1 MSNCRN
7 TPALSNSSAKCE
19 KVCVEVRRIF
29 DACIQRKSVENAR
42 LTVSFPRV
50 NDAIA
55 DPVESV
61 TNSGPC
67 VISNLTI
74 TPVPGSLCSRVRYT
88 LTIPISVVKE
98 DCGNNVVTGTTSFT
112 LQQDLLLKIP
122 ASSVLVPVEIQ
133 AVCNVT
139 GLNGVLSDSVLTC
152 TLCITIITKVYAD
165 VIISIP
171 TYGYPCIPPCQEFE
185 EDICE
190 EVFNRPIFPTTGI
203 PLGAN

>member
-7 TPALSNSSAKCE
+7 TPALSNTTAKCE

-29 DACIQRKSVENAR
+29 DACIQQKSVENAR
-42 LTVSFPRV
+42 LIVSFPCGKG
-50 NDAIA
+50 ATGEE
-55 DPVESV
+55 VESI
-61 TNSGPC
+61 TNNGPC
-67 VISNLTI
+67 VVSNLTI
-74 TPVPGSLCSRVRYT
+74 TPLPDSVCSRVRYT
-88 LTIPISVVKE
+88 LTIPIAVVKE
-98 DCGNNVVTGTTSFT
+98 ECGHVVTGTTSFT

-139 GLNGVLSDSVLTC
+139 GLNGVLSDSVLTT
-152 TLCITIITKVYAD
+152 TLCISIITKVYAD

-190 EVFNRPIFPTTGI
+190 GVFNRPIFPTASF
-203 PLGAN
+203 PQ

>member
-7 TPALSNSSAKCE
+7 TPALSNTTAKCE

-29 DACIQRKSVENAR
+29 DACIQKKSVENAR
-42 LTVSFPRV
+42 LTVSFPRSQ
-50 NDAIA
+50 DAVGKE
-55 DPVESV
+55 VESI
-61 TNSGPC
+61 TNNGPC
-67 VISNLTI
+67 VVSDLTI
-74 TPVPGSLCSRVRYT
+74 TPLPDSVCSRVRYT
-88 LTIPISVVKE
+88 LTIPICVVKE
-98 DCGNNVVTGTTSFT
+98 ECGHVVTGTTSYT

-152 TLCITIITKVYAD
+152 TLCISIITKVYAD

-171 TYGYPCIPPCQEFE
+171 TFGYPCIPPCQEFE

-190 EVFNRPIFPTTGI
+190 GVFNRPIFPT
-203 PLGAN
+203 ASF

>member
-7 TPALSNSSAKCE
+7 TPALSNTTAKCE

-29 DACIQRKSVENAR
+29 DACIQKKSVENAR
-42 LTVSFPRV
+42 LAVCFPTPG
-50 NDAIA
+50 NTIA
-55 DPVESV
+55 ENVESV
-61 TNSGPC
+61 TNNGPC
-67 VISNLTI
+67 VISDLTI
-74 TPVPGSLCSRVRYT
+74 TPLPNSACSRVRYT

-98 DCGNNVVTGTTSFT
+98 ECGRVVTGTTSFT

-122 ASSVLVPVEIQ
+122 ASSVLIPVEIQ

-152 TLCITIITKVYAD
+152 TLCISIITKVYAD

-171 TYGYPCIPPCQEFE
+171 TFGYPCIPPCQEFE

-190 EVFNRPIFPTTGI
+190 EVFNRPIFPTANI
-203 PLGAN
+203 PFSN